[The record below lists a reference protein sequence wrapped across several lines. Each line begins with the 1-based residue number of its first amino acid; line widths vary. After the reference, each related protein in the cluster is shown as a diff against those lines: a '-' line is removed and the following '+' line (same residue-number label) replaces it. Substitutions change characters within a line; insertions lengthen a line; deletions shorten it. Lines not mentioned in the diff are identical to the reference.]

1 MTLQLAGTWEGH
13 NQGLLTLTAVR
24 WTYSSYLACPDK
36 TKVHDAWQTVWRL
49 LKEMEECATLHGKQR
64 MIEMWSLEMW
74 KALIASCIGVLKSGS
89 DRTDRWSQK
98 SVSTRRGLAHRRWP
112 KSPAFPLFP
121 FEYLLLPPLGEQ
133 WCRRTLRHFQ
143 LFRVPSSGDK
153 APGWKEHCSDKQQKS
168 CLLIL
173 SSSACHSTELLF
185 NC

>member
-98 SVSTRRGLAHRRWP
+98 VLALGGDWP
-112 KSPAFPLFP
+112 TGDGQSH
-121 FEYLLLPPLGEQ
+121 LPS
-133 WCRRTLRHFQ
+133 
-143 LFRVPSSGDK
+143 PSS
-153 APGWKEHCSDKQQKS
+153 
-168 CLLIL
+168 LLNIF
-173 SSSACHSTELLF
+173 SYHH
-185 NC
+185 